1 MKFRRSIPIFLLNHD
16 FNFTQHNITRCYLEE
31 KRTVEREDLKVS
43 CRFEIFWNFQ
53 ITRPIREVKKKKK
66 SVRIVR
72 TCLKSGKAL
81 RGNQRALRNGER
93 GEFSIISLRRVWNSG
108 SLEGSGKRKKKKKKR
123 TAWRGRGATKQTRKT
138 SGEKGAG
145 CYFMVET
152 RARIHSHASW
162 FASWFTRG
170 KKRKALFHSHAETGS
185 PRFALPTNWIAMRH
199 ASPFQFQLPYFPSS
213 YTAAY

>member
-16 FNFTQHNITRCYLEE
+16 FNFTHNITRCYLEE

-53 ITRPIREVKKKKK
+53 ITRPIREVKKKK

-108 SLEGSGKRKKKKKKR
+108 SLEGSGKRKKKRKREQHGGAEAQRNKLVKQAAKKEPVVILWSKP
-123 TAWRGRGATKQTRKT
+123 ALG
-138 SGEKGAG
+138 
-145 CYFMVET
+145 
-152 RARIHSHASW
+152 
-162 FASWFTRG
+162 FTVTHRDSPLDSRG